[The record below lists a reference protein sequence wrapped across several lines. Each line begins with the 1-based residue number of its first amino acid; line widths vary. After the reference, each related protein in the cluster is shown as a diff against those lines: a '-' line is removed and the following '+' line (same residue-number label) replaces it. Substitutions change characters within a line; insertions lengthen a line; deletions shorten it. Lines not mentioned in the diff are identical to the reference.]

1 MSRAMFKTEI
11 CDLLGIDV
19 PILQGAMQGGG
30 GARLAATVSEAGG
43 LGVLP
48 TFQSTDDKLRSDIEA
63 VRAAT
68 SKPFGVNVMPMG
80 RGITERCVAT
90 CIELS
95 VPVVT
100 TGRAD
105 PGEAAVRKLKDAGIK
120 VVSVIPTVEHA
131 RRMEGEGVDAVVA
144 SGAEAGGHVGT
155 IATMPL
161 FPQVVDA
168 VSVPVVAAGGIGDG
182 RGFVAALALGACG
195 IQMGT
200 RFMATPESGMNTW
213 GRGQLLSMR
222 ETDTIVTRAMTGA
235 TVRCI
240 RTPEIEAYERA
251 LWERAS
257 EDELAELK
265 RAVRK
270 SRNTDY
276 AARRQSAA
284 GQVAGMIVSEK
295 PAAQLMVEMLEEARR
310 IIEERLPMALAR

>member
-1 MSRAMFKTEI
+1 MFKTEI

-48 TFQSTDDKLRSDIEA
+48 TFQSTDDKLRSDIRA

-120 VVSVIPTVEHA
+120 VVSVIPAVEHA
-131 RRMEGEGVDAVVA
+131 RRMESEGVDAVVA
-144 SGAEAGGHVGT
+144 SGTEAGGHVGT

-161 FPQVVDA
+161 VPQVVDA
-168 VSVPVVAAGGIGDG
+168 VSIPVLAAGGIGDG

-200 RFMATPESGMNTW
+200 RFMATPESGMNAW
-213 GRGQLLSMR
+213 GREQLLSMR
-222 ETDTIVTRAMTGA
+222 ETDTIVTRSMTGA

-251 LWERAS
+251 LWEGAS

-284 GQVAGMIVSEK
+284 GQVAGMIVSEQ

-310 IIEERLPMALAR
+310 IIEERLPTALAR

>member
-1 MSRAMFKTEI
+1 MFKTEI

-48 TFQSTDDKLRSDIEA
+48 TFQSTDDKLRSDIRA

-120 VVSVIPTVEHA
+120 VVSVIPAVEHA
-131 RRMEGEGVDAVVA
+131 RRMESEGVDAVVA
-144 SGAEAGGHVGT
+144 SGTEAGGHVGT

-161 FPQVVDA
+161 VPQVVDA
-168 VSVPVVAAGGIGDG
+168 VSIPVLAAGGIGDG

-200 RFMATPESGMNTW
+200 RFMATPESGMNAW
-213 GRGQLLSMR
+213 GREQLLSMR
-222 ETDTIVTRAMTGA
+222 ETDTIVTRSMTGA

-251 LWERAS
+251 LSEGAS
-257 EDELAELK
+257 EDELAQLK

-270 SRNTDY
+270 SGNTDY

-284 GQVAGMIVSEK
+284 GQVAGMIVDEK
-295 PAAQLMVEMLEEARR
+295 PTAQLMVEMLEEARR
-310 IIEERLPMALAR
+310 IIEQRLTMALAR

>member
-1 MSRAMFKTEI
+1 MFKTEI
-11 CDLLGIDV
+11 CDLLGINV

-30 GARLAATVSEAGG
+30 DARLAATVSEAGG

-48 TFQSTDDKLRSDIEA
+48 TFQSTNDKLRSNIKA
-63 VRAAT
+63 VRDAT
-68 SKPFGVNVMPMG
+68 SKPFGVNIMPMG
-80 RGITERCVAT
+80 RGITERCIAT
-90 CIELS
+90 CIELGIH
-95 VPVVT
+95 VVT

-105 PGEAAVRKLKDAGIK
+105 PGEDAVRTLKDAGIK
-120 VVSVIPTVEHA
+120 VISVIPTVEHA

-155 IATMPL
+155 VSTMPL
-161 FPQVVDA
+161 VPQVVDA
-168 VSVPVVAAGGIGDG
+168 VSIPVLAAGGIGDG

-200 RFMATPESGMNTW
+200 CFMATPESGMNAW
-213 GRGQLLSMR
+213 GRERLLSMK

-251 LWERAS
+251 LSAGAS
-257 EDELAELK
+257 EDEIAQLK

-284 GQVAGMIVSEK
+284 GQVAGMIVDEK
-295 PAAQLMVEMLEEARR
+295 PAAQLMVEILEEARR
-310 IIEERLPMALAR
+310 IIEEQLPATLAQ